1 MSKRAAQ
8 APKKDWRRAGSLWNV
23 GSPGGV
29 LVMELPYD
37 VYLDGSGGSDG
48 AGLARGMRV

>member
-1 MSKRAAQ
+1 MSKRAAP

-23 GSPGGV
+23 GSSGGV

-37 VYLDGSGGSDG
+37 VYLDGGGGG
-48 AGLARGMRV
+48 AGFAYGLRV